1 MPKWRGPAIV
11 LSMDD
16 TGSRRIKWLAIAG
29 ASKLI
34 RRIRE
39 ADVWL
44 SLLRGTS
51 YSAGEGCSGCSRHSR
66 LPGALCRRCWGS
78 DRALFPCSGSD
89 AVPLLFLP
97 PQLPPSGRH
106 CVGLDEPTCTPKDYD
121 SLTDDALHQLRWR
134 RGYSALRPRSS
145 TMETLDRK
153 RACGTQDAVCMCVCV

>member
-1 MPKWRGPAIV
+1 M
-11 LSMDD
+11 
-16 TGSRRIKWLAIAG
+16 
-29 ASKLI
+29 
-34 RRIRE
+34 
-39 ADVWL
+39 WL
-44 SLLRGTS
+44 SLLCGTS

-89 AVPLLFLP
+89 AVSLLFLP

-153 RACGTQDAVCMCVCV
+153 RACGTQDAVCCLCVCVSVMLMVNAIASRNFAVPSRWKRSMPNAGLRASLSP